1 MVTSGYVSCLPVLHF
16 NEVEREAL
24 GNIAQLA
31 RDKKV
36 DSAQAIEDID
46 KLVFQKIQLS
56 DIVIE
61 NIIYFSKNLGKCV

>member
-1 MVTSGYVSCLPVLHF
+1 MGIL
-16 NEVEREAL
+16 
-24 GNIAQLA
+24 QLA

-61 NIIYFSKNLGKCV
+61 NVTYFSKNLGRCV